1 VVAYHGYFFA
11 QKARNCERRLK
22 TVQLFEQKQED
33 AMKKLSSYIF
43 RYWYIY
49 LFAIICMI
57 TSVSLDMLTPQIT
70 KRIIDDVIVGGER
83 SSLTKF
89 LLIILSIGIGR
100 CVFGYLKEYCFD
112 AVSSK
117 IGCDVRRNLFRHV
130 QKLSLDFFDKTNTG
144 ELMSR
149 LKDDVDKI
157 WAAVG
162 FVGMLILEVVIHTS
176 IAIYCMMSLSPKL
189 TIIPLI
195 AMPIVAVIAILMER
209 SLGGIYEKISEENA
223 ELNTVAQENLA
234 GVRTV
239 KAFAREKFEITKFLS
254 HNKRYY
260 ELNMKQSKVFVKY
273 NPYFQFVTRLLPI
286 IVIIVGGF
294 MVIEGEITLGTLGA
308 FAEYCN
314 NIVWPMEILG
324 WLGNDLAAA
333 FASNRRIKKIF
344 DESPSVKEKEDAIRL
359 EDLQGN
365 VEFNHV
371 SLNIGDKTILNDIS
385 FSLQKGK
392 TIGIMGATGA
402 GKTSIIN
409 LLQRFYDVNEG
420 EIKVD
425 GINIK
430 DLALHD
436 LRRGISL
443 VMQDVFL
450 FSDTVTE
457 NIKLGKKSSITDE
470 EVIHSITNAQAKD
483 FIEKMNDGYDTIIG
497 ERGVGLSGGQK
508 QRISIARA
516 FSKKTPI
523 LILDDSTSALDM
535 ETEHLIQKSLNDLN
549 DTTKI
554 IIAHRISAVRNA
566 DEIVILNEG
575 NIAERGTHEELLQ
588 AKGLYYETF
597 MAQYGDYLE
606 ESSLAV

>member
-1 VVAYHGYFFA
+1 
-11 QKARNCERRLK
+11 
-22 TVQLFEQKQED
+22 
-33 AMKKLSSYIF
+33 MKKLSSYIL

-49 LFAIICMI
+49 LFAIICMV
-57 TSVSLDMLTPQIT
+57 TSTSLDMLTPQIT
-70 KRIIDDVIVGGER
+70 KHIIDDVIVGGKTNL
-83 SSLTKF
+83 LTKF

-100 CVFGYLKEYCFD
+100 CVFGYLKEFCFD

-117 IGCDVRRNLFRHV
+117 IGCDIRRGLFRHV

-162 FVGMLILEVVIHTS
+162 FVGMLIIEVVIHTS
-176 IAIYCMMSLSPKL
+176 IALYCMISLSPKL

-209 SLGGIYEKISEENA
+209 NLGSIYEKISEENA

-239 KAFAREKFEITKFLS
+239 KAFAREKFEISKFLS

-286 IVIIVGGF
+286 IVIVSGGF
-294 MVIEGEITLGTLGA
+294 MVIKGEITLGTLGA

-324 WLGNDLAAA
+324 WLGNDLASA

-344 DESPSVKEKEDAIRL
+344 QENPSVKEKDDAIRL
-359 EDLQGN
+359 DELQGEI
-365 VEFNHV
+365 EFNNV
-371 SLNIGDKTILNDIS
+371 SLNIGDKPILQNVS

-409 LLQRFYDVNEG
+409 LLQRFYDANEG
-420 EIKVD
+420 EVKVD
-425 GINIK
+425 GINVK
-430 DLALHD
+430 DLSLYD
-436 LRRGISL
+436 LRKGISL

-457 NIKLGKKSSITDE
+457 NVKLGKKNSITDE
-470 EVIHSITNAQAKD
+470 EVLHSITNAQAKD
-483 FIEKMNDGYDTIIG
+483 FIEKMNDGYDTVIG

-516 FSKKTPI
+516 LSKKTPI
-523 LILDDSTSALDM
+523 LVLDDSTSALDM
-535 ETEHLIQKSLNDLN
+535 ETEHLIQKSLNDLK
-549 DTTKI
+549 DTTKV

-566 DEIVILNEG
+566 DEIVILDEG
-575 NIAERGTHEELLQ
+575 SIVERGTHEELLK
-588 AKGLYYETF
+588 AKGFYYKTY
-597 MAQYGDYLE
+597 MAQYGEYLQDN
-606 ESSLAV
+606 SLAV